1 VGERGNAI
9 DALTGTGAGGGN
21 PLDALGS
28 LPLGFIK
35 ETPGVI
41 KDWSEAYLRWREVQ
55 ELRAET
61 AAEAAQAALGITAEK
76 PAVGPA
82 GDGSTA
88 AAPTAAATDAPTG
101 PADNGAASAT

>member
-9 DALTGTGAGGGN
+9 EALTGTGAGGGN

-55 ELRAET
+55 ERRAVT
-61 AAEAAQAALGITAEK
+61 AAEAAETALGITPGK
-76 PAVGPA
+76 PDAALSSEAADAGDPGGPA
-82 GDGSTA
+82 TGATGDG
-88 AAPTAAATDAPTG
+88 DAP
-101 PADNGAASAT
+101 AH

>member
-28 LPLGFIK
+28 
-35 ETPGVI
+35 
-41 KDWSEAYLRWREVQ
+41 LRWREVQ